1 MRRMFLVALLALT
14 SPALTAA
21 AAPGVTAAFTDE
33 QKADLRRVS
42 DYLNAMRSLTGHFL
56 QIGPDG
62 TPQEG
67 TFYLKKPGRLRFEY
81 NKPSPVLVIADG
93 STIAV
98 TNSKLRTTDRYPL
111 LNSPLRVLLSDD
123 VDLSSDSR
131 IAGITREPGAMS
143 VIARQASGP
152 AQGQITLTFADSG
165 GALELRQW
173 EVLDAQGMR
182 TIVVVNDLKPG
193 VDLPPRLFV
202 IEELSPFPHR
212 EN

>member
-1 MRRMFLVALLALT
+1 MRRIALVVLLALT
-14 SPALTAA
+14 SPALMA
-21 AAPGVTAAFTDE
+21 AAPAEPAAFTAE

-42 DYLNAMRSLTGHFL
+42 DYLNGMRSLTGHFL

-131 IAGITREPGAMS
+131 IGGITREPGAMS

-165 GALELRQW
+165 SALELRQW

-182 TIVVVNDLKPG
+182 TIVVVNDLKLG
-193 VDLPPRLFV
+193 VDLPARLFV
-202 IEELSPFPHR
+202 IEDLSPFSHR